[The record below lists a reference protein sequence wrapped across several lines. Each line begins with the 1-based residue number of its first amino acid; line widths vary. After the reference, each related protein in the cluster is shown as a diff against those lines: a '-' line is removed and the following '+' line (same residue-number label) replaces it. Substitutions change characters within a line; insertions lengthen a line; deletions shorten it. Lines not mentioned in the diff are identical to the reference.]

1 MTSKIQ
7 NKVEKNK
14 IRRARLVI
22 LIKWSG
28 EKVMFEN
35 DLEGKGAGRPF
46 LAEEIA
52 SAMALIQRHVW

>member
-1 MTSKIQ
+1 M
-7 NKVEKNK
+7 
-14 IRRARLVI
+14 I

-35 DLEGKGAGRPF
+35 DLKGKGAGRPF